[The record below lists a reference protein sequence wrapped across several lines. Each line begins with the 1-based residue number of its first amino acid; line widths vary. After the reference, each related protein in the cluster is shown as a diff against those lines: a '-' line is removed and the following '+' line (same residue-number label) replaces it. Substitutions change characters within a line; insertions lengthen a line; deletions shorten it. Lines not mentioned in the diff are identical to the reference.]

1 MIKNKWLQINFPA
14 NTYCTVLELNLCEV
28 LVSLKMRH
36 ITLFNHFHFFQN
48 GLVNL
53 QRGHIIS
60 KNVILNRTLNLG
72 FQNFKLLVK
81 ECTFYRLHFFS
92 FFIVLYVYL
101 SWYFHFQH
109 VLLLGFNNV
118 PIDTWR
124 YKHDNMLGLHF

>member
-1 MIKNKWLQINFPA
+1 
-14 NTYCTVLELNLCEV
+14 
-28 LVSLKMRH
+28 MRH
-36 ITLFNHFHFFQN
+36 IILFNHFHFFQK
-48 GLVNL
+48 GLVDL

-118 PIDTWR
+118 KIQAWQYARSPLLKTLSQNSKRCLQTSKKYLSCWFGPLLF
-124 YKHDNMLGLHF
+124 KSE